1 MSNFLLNK
9 KFLIFLAILAIG
21 TLLFALLS
29 SQKNLHQL
37 PQITSSNPAA
47 DSVEADIFTPIII
60 QFDKS
65 ILADDFSLL
74 SSPKES
80 WILKQDTQNSLVI
93 SHSLALHPSTK
104 YDLTFSWKGDP
115 LPTLSFTTHS
125 SQGDPRLVQTLTQ
138 ELNRDYPLASLTPHE
153 GFGFSVVYS
162 APLTLEI
169 TITNSLV
176 DQADAIAATKDWV
189 KGQGLVSSTH
199 QYIITSPPPTN

>member
-21 TLLFALLS
+21 TLLFTLLS

-65 ILADDFSLL
+65 ILVDDFSLL
-74 SSPKES
+74 SSPEENWS
-80 WILKQDTQNSLVI
+80 LKQDSQNSLMV

-104 YDLTFSWKGDP
+104 YDLVLSWKGRP

-138 ELNRDYPLASLTPHE
+138 ELKRDYPLASLTPYE
-153 GFGFSVVYS
+153 DFGFSAVYS

-169 TITNSLV
+169 TITNPSV

-189 KGQGLVSSTH
+189 KGQGFVSSTH
-199 QYIITSPPPTN
+199 QYVIAPPPEN